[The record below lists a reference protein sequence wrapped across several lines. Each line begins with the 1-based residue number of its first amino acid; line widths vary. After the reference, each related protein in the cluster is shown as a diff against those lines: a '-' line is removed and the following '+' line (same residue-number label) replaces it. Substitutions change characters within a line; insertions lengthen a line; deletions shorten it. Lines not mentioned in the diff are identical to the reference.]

1 MSSRRRLLHDKIARE
16 AFAVKMTLNNLLEN
30 LEMNLDMVRQRNV
43 IRMLSRNTDDEDGE
57 EKNHEGAVKM
67 RNYFDEFCQNTSI
80 HGMKYLTQKKRRL
93 IGK

>member
-1 MSSRRRLLHDKIARE
+1 M
-16 AFAVKMTLNNLLEN
+16 MLNNLLEN
-30 LEMNLDMVRQRNV
+30 LETNLDMVRRRSV
-43 IRMLSRNTDDEDGE
+43 VRVLSRNKEEGEEEGE
-57 EKNHEGAVKM
+57 EKDRARAVTM

>member
-1 MSSRRRLLHDKIARE
+1 M
-16 AFAVKMTLNNLLEN
+16 MLLEN
-30 LEMNLDMVRQRNV
+30 LEMNLDMVRRRSV
-43 IRMLSRNTDDEDGE
+43 IRVLSRNKDEEEGEKEGE
-57 EKNHEGAVKM
+57 EKDRAETMKM

>member
-1 MSSRRRLLHDKIARE
+1 M
-16 AFAVKMTLNNLLEN
+16 MLNNLLEN
-30 LEMNLDMVRQRNV
+30 LEMNLDMVRRRSV
-43 IRMLSRNTDDEDGE
+43 IRVLSRNKDEEEGE
-57 EKNHEGAVKM
+57 EKDRAGTVKM